1 MYLPVSKHVC
11 IEINSLILTLL
22 EERPVFV
29 SVHFTINFMGPFG
42 HWIFIRVYEGISQCV
57 CVRGGG
63 GNFKC
68 YFSKSLFL
76 QWVLIQHLIHVYEMY
91 EICPLKL
98 K

>member
-42 HWIFIRVYEGISQCV
+42 HWIFILDDHTTRHYS
-57 CVRGGG
+57 
-63 GNFKC
+63 
-68 YFSKSLFL
+68 
-76 QWVLIQHLIHVYEMY
+76 
-91 EICPLKL
+91 
-98 K
+98 